1 MHKQILIIFK
11 FKSLFKI
18 INELENELNFDVIE
32 VSEEIDLK
40 DKLLKFNNS
49 LIVTQKK
56 VTEKSN
62 QLILNQIHIKFS
74 KLLEKINIEFLKLQ
88 FNEKSKI
95 DIGK

>member
-56 VTEKSN
+56 GIDKSN
-62 QLILNQIHIKFS
+62 QLILNQLPIKIS
-74 KLLEKINIEFLKLQ
+74 KLLEKINIEYLKLQ
-88 FNEKSKI
+88 FNEQ
-95 DIGK
+95 

>member
-32 VSEEIDLK
+32 VSEEIDLT

-56 VTEKSN
+56 GIDKSN
-62 QLILNQIHIKFS
+62 QLILNHHHQRTYAHLTYSI
-74 KLLEKINIEFLKLQ
+74 
-88 FNEKSKI
+88 
-95 DIGK
+95 